1 MGFGNGIGTSYKY
14 IYNMHTENSE
24 FPSDPFRYNR
34 DVSNY
39 SFDIVPINVR
49 DEDGWIGKKMP
60 PPIVPRKV
68 PPISARH
75 LPIPGGSRS
84 FNRAVYDNH
93 GC

>member
-1 MGFGNGIGTSYKY
+1 
-14 IYNMHTENSE
+14 MHTEKSE

-49 DEDGWIGKKMP
+49 DEDGRESEKNA
-60 PPIVPRKV
+60 
-68 PPISARH
+68 SAH
-75 LPIPGGSRS
+75 CPTKGSPHPCPCIFHPDSSPVGPSRL
-84 FNRAVYDNH
+84 FNRAVYDDN

>member
-1 MGFGNGIGTSYKY
+1 MFLYTQKGGVWKRYTSYKY
-14 IYNMHTENSE
+14 IYNIHTEKSE

-39 SFDIVPINVR
+39 SFDIMPINVR

-75 LPIPGGSRS
+75 LPRRESGESI
-84 FNRAVYDNH
+84 ALV
-93 GC
+93 